1 MILRKVYFIAFAS
14 IFAGFTIISLN
25 LSILQFMAADLQ
37 IPLHDFHAA
46 QGARFVAFGGWNMP
60 VQYSSILEEH
70 KAVREA
76 AGLFDVSHMGEF
88 HVHGSDAA
96 LFLDRLLVNA
106 VASVAVG
113 KAVYSPMCNA
123 EGTVVDDLIVYRTEE
138 DAFLICVNASN
149 IEKDYG
155 WLLKQAER
163 WGFEVEIE
171 DHSDEYA
178 LLALQGPKA
187 EAILAAIGLVEVI
200 SIKRFWH
207 QLVTFAGEKIRVCRT
222 GYTGEDGFEMYCSPK
237 AAASLAKQILAEGAA
252 YGVKLCGL
260 GARDSLRLEAGLPL
274 YGHELSDSITPFEA
288 SLDWTVKLNK
298 ADFIGKNA
306 LTEQKEKGIPRR
318 VIHFKLE
325 GRRIAREGT
334 PVLDASGEA
343 VGQVLSGTL
352 SPVLN
357 CPIGSAIVRT
367 EAKDAPLFV
376 DLRGNQLALQVAKP
390 PLHR

>member
-1 MILRKVYFIAFAS
+1 
-14 IFAGFTIISLN
+14 
-25 LSILQFMAADLQ
+25 
-37 IPLHDFHAA
+37 
-46 QGARFVAFGGWNMP
+46 MP
-60 VQYSSILEEH
+60 VQYTSILQEH

-88 HVHGSDAA
+88 HVEGSDAA
-96 LFLDRLLVNA
+96 LFLDRLVVNA
-106 VASVAVG
+106 VVSAPVG
-113 KAVYSPMCNA
+113 KAVYSPMCNS
-123 EGTVVDDLIVYRTEE
+123 EGTVVDDLIVYRTAE
-138 DAFLICVNASN
+138 DVFLVCVNAGN
-149 IEKDYG
+149 IEKDFG
-155 WLLKQAER
+155 WFLKQADR
-163 WGFEVEIE
+163 WGLDVEIE
-171 DHSDEYA
+171 DHSEAYA

-187 EAILAAIGLVEVI
+187 ESILAAIGLEVAKE
-200 SIKRFWH
+200 IKRFWH
-207 QLVTFAGEKIRVCRT
+207 QSVTFAGEKIRICRT
-222 GYTGEDGFEMYCSPK
+222 GYTGEDGFEIYSSPK
-237 AAASLAKQILAEGAA
+237 AAEALAKKILVEGEAH
-252 YGVKLCGL
+252 GVQLCGL

-306 LTEQKEKGIPRR
+306 LTEQKENGIPRR
-318 VIHFKLE
+318 VLYFKLE

-334 PVLDASGEA
+334 PVIDSKGQE

-376 DLRGNQLALQVAKP
+376 DLRGNRLPLQVAKP
-390 PLHR
+390 PLHK